1 MEEKIYQYNFT
12 LIIRPNQFVIQQ
24 GEKGDCLYVVEQG
37 ELECFKKFKDGDVP
51 KHLKTYYAGE
61 SFGELALFYNS
72 TRMAT
77 IKTRTKCILWSL
89 DRETFNN
96 IVKDATV

>member
-1 MEEKIYQYNFT
+1 MEEKIYQYNII
-12 LIIRPNQFVIQQ
+12 LLIRPNQFVIQQ

-37 ELECFKKFKDGDVP
+37 ELECFKKFKEGEAP